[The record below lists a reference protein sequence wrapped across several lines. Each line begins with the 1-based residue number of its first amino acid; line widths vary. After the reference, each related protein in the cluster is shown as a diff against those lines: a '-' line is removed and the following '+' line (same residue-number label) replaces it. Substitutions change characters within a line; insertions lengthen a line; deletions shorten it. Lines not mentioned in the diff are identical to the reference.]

1 MTLVRLLLA
10 TLLLSL
16 GLPGSARAFTLLLEA
31 EKSQPAETAI
41 AAPEA
46 PPAPPAPP
54 VGAAPSASEAQASH
68 AEHEEHAAAAEEAAE
83 RAASGEPSEGDESGE
98 GDDVQHSDSVVMTFF
113 QDALVSSDQRVRTA
127 MAMRGNTVVDGHVE
141 EACMAYAGNTTV
153 NGSSG
158 GPVLAFFGNVQLNG
172 RAENEVICIFGDVT
186 LGPKAYVGGQVVVI
200 GGQLVR
206 SPGAQ
211 VRGQVVN
218 LAIVPGSPDLRGI
231 QAWVRDALFFG
242 RPLCF
247 SRAASWTWWI
257 AAAFLSLYLI
267 IGLVA
272 PRAVLRCV
280 ETLETR
286 PGRTLLATVLSA
298 FLMPLIFVL
307 LIVTLIGAPVFAFFA
322 LACAIFGKAAFLVW
336 LGRRFGLKAPVL
348 ALLAGGVL
356 LLLLYLIPVVG
367 GLILLFSTGLS
378 VGMAVYTLILVT
390 RRERKPAAAAAASA
404 SPFVAGPPPMPAPT
418 PATSSDV
425 PAPDAGAM
433 GIHAPTSV
441 PTPATLADF
450 GATPPPPPPV
460 APPPPLRA
468 APAPAVED
476 PTTAERA
483 GFMIRLG
490 ASAIDI
496 IVVAIALSALH
507 LGGFG
512 VLAFTTY
519 CVVLWVLRGATIGGI
534 ICGIRVVRLDGQPL
548 DWVSGIVRAL
558 GAFVSLAVFGL
569 GFLWVAFDDEAQS
582 WHDRIAGTTII
593 RTRSRKGLV

>member
-1 MTLVRLLLA
+1 MTMFRPFLAALLL
-10 TLLLSL
+10 TL
-16 GLPGSARAFTLLLEA
+16 GLSGSARAFTQLLEA
-31 EKSQPAETAI
+31 EKSQFAESTTAS
-41 AAPEA
+41 PEA
-46 PPAPPAPP
+46 PPGPPSPPPAAGEMPP
-54 VGAAPSASEAQASH
+54 EAQPGH
-68 AEHEEHAAAAEEAAE
+68 DEAEDQ
-83 RAASGEPSEGDESGE
+83 GTN
-98 GDDVQHSDSVVMTFF
+98 DSVVMTFF
-113 QDALVSSDQRVRTA
+113 QDALVASDQRVRTA

-172 RAENEVICIFGDVT
+172 RADNEVVCIFGDVT

-206 SPGAQ
+206 TPGAQ

-218 LAIVPGSPDLRGI
+218 LAVVPGTPDLRGI

-242 RPLCF
+242 RPLCLA
-247 SRAASWTWWI
+247 RGAAWTWWI
-257 AAAFLSLYLI
+257 ASAFFALYLI
-267 IGLVA
+267 LGLVA

-280 ETLETR
+280 DTLETR
-286 PGRTLLATVLSA
+286 PGRTLLATVLCA

-322 LACAIFGKAAFLVW
+322 LACALFGKAAFLVW
-336 LGRRFGLKAPVL
+336 LGRRFGIQAPVL

-367 GLILLFSTGLS
+367 GLLLLFSTGLS

-390 RRERKPAAAAAASA
+390 RRERKPVASATASA
-404 SPFVAGPPPMPAPT
+404 SPFAAGSSPAPS
-418 PATSSDV
+418 AAAV
-425 PAPDAGAM
+425 PSVMPSEASGVTAPDAGAM
-433 GIHAPTSV
+433 GINAPPPV

-450 GATPPPPPPV
+450 GAPPPPPPSRVV
-460 APPPPLRA
+460 AA
-468 APAPAVED
+468 SAVED

-490 ASAIDI
+490 ASVIDV
-496 IVVAIALSALH
+496 IVVAIAMSALH

-512 VLAFTTY
+512 VLAFTAY

-534 ICGIRVVRLDGQPL
+534 ICGIRVVRLDGQQL
-548 DWVSGIVRAL
+548 DWVTGIVRAL
-558 GAFVSLAVFGL
+558 GAFVSLAVLGL

-582 WHDRIAGTTII
+582 WHDRIAGTTLV